1 MNVILFL
8 LSTSK
13 PTSREWRILSN
24 QIKLERGTLENDPF
38 WNFVVNPEKCKDAI
52 FKNLVDSES
61 MSKEMPKSI
70 KPVGTTQE

>member
-1 MNVILFL
+1 M
-8 LSTSK
+8 STSK
-13 PTSREWRILSN
+13 PTSREWKILST
-24 QIKLERGTLENDPF
+24 QMRLERGTLENEAF
-38 WNFVVNPEKCKDAI
+38 WNFVVNQEKCEDAI

>member
-1 MNVILFL
+1 M
-8 LSTSK
+8 
-13 PTSREWRILSN
+13 
-24 QIKLERGTLENDPF
+24 KLERGTLENDAF
-38 WNFVVNPEKCKDAI
+38 WNFVVNQEKCKDAI